1 MADFAFNLLTHS
13 PERLNVISTR
23 LGATAALADRF
34 GDKERKKAV
43 KLGANSNHVL
53 CVEGDEIEGFVDSIE
68 AATEGGYSF
77 GGVARCNRG
86 FRVEAKIG
94 ANQGATP
101 AALDDLVVADAQLA
115 IGTAGMPVVK
125 TGTPTRH
132 LWRILALRGTGV
144 AGDTVVLELL

>member
-1 MADFAFNLLTHS
+1 MADFTFNLLTHS

-23 LGATAALADRF
+23 LGASAAVADRLT
-34 GDKERKKAV
+34 DADRKKAV
-43 KLGANSNHVL
+43 KLGADSNHVL
-53 CVEGDEIEGFVDSIE
+53 CEQGDEIEGFVDSIE
-68 AATEGGYSF
+68 AATEGGYAF

-101 AALDDLVVADAQLA
+101 AARDDLVVADVQLA
-115 IGTAGMPVVK
+115 VGTKGMPQVK

-144 AGDTVVLELL
+144 TGDTVVLELL